1 MSLFTSLRAMR
12 AIVKRRQYLRAIAL
26 VGIGVVVGIL
36 LVAELSTFPI
46 AQLFG
51 QSVPDIGAKQPP
63 VKVPDNVRALNDA
76 FVAAATAVQPTV
88 VYIEVLGKDGGEQTI
103 DEFFRFFSPWE
114 DEDFFRPF
122 RRRERNQEDSDK
134 GKRKRNVPL
143 GQGSGVIITSDGYI
157 VTNNHVISG
166 ATTDGG
172 IRVRLSDKRE
182 FTAKLIGRDS
192 LTDLAVIKIDATNLP
207 VAYLGT
213 SDDIKIGEWVIAV
226 GNPLVTLNSTVTAG
240 IISAVGRGG
249 MGLNRGQ
256 FAIENYIQTDA
267 AINPGNSGG
276 GLFTLDGRLV
286 GINTAIASG
295 TGYFAGYGFAI
306 PVDIVRVVAR
316 DLIAHGKVTRAYI
329 GVTIRAVDD
338 TDAKGLGLSTVQGV
352 IVNDILKHSPADKAG
367 IKTQDVILE
376 LDGVPVNSP
385 NQLQTLILQRR
396 PGDKVK
402 LRIWRDGKEIIKE
415 VRLEARD
422 ESVATTDS
430 SSEPTLGKSQDS
442 KEPVRFDDLGFSVA
456 PLRAET
462 KDKLDVSS
470 GVEVT
475 YVERY
480 SEAYMR
486 GLSPNSVILS
496 ADRKPVESPGQ
507 LRSLIASKKPGD
519 VIMLEVKTQVGK
531 QIVSLRIPSNAN

>member
-1 MSLFTSLRAMR
+1 MEAS
-12 AIVKRRQYLRAIAL
+12 K
-26 VGIGVVVGIL
+26 L
-36 LVAELSTFPI
+36 LTNS
-46 AQLFG
+46 
-51 QSVPDIGAKQPP
+51 SD
-63 VKVPDNVRALNDA
+63 
-76 FVAAATAVQPTV
+76 
-88 VYIEVLGKDGGEQTI
+88 
-103 DEFFRFFSPWE
+103 FSPWE

-295 TGYFAGYGFAI
+295 TGYFAGYGFCNSGGYC
-306 PVDIVRVVAR
+306 AR
-316 DLIAHGKVTRAYI
+316 
-329 GVTIRAVDD
+329 
-338 TDAKGLGLSTVQGV
+338 
-352 IVNDILKHSPADKAG
+352 
-367 IKTQDVILE
+367 
-376 LDGVPVNSP
+376 
-385 NQLQTLILQRR
+385 
-396 PGDKVK
+396 
-402 LRIWRDGKEIIKE
+402 
-415 VRLEARD
+415 
-422 ESVATTDS
+422 
-430 SSEPTLGKSQDS
+430 
-442 KEPVRFDDLGFSVA
+442 
-456 PLRAET
+456 
-462 KDKLDVSS
+462 S
-470 GVEVT
+470 G
-475 YVERY
+475 
-480 SEAYMR
+480 S
-486 GLSPNSVILS
+486 
-496 ADRKPVESPGQ
+496 
-507 LRSLIASKKPGD
+507 
-519 VIMLEVKTQVGK
+519 
-531 QIVSLRIPSNAN
+531 